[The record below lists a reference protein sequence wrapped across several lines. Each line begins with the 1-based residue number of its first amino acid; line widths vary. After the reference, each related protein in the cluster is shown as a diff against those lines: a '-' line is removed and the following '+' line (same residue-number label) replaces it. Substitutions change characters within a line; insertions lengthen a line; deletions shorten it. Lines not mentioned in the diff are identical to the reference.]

1 MNGKFYPILAAKD
14 IAMTSRHRTARFL
27 HHHPAAQTL
36 VVFGFWLL
44 GEAAT
49 RVGSIPLPGGIIGLG
64 LLLLL
69 LAMRRVSTL
78 SMRRGAGWFPSD
90 MLLFFVPAVLAV
102 LDHPELF
109 GLTEV
114 KILFVILLSTVLVML
129 AIVDRCWK
137 YLDLEGNEDRV

>member
-78 SMRRGAGWFPSD
+78 SMRRGAGWFLSD